1 MGEHNNTHRTEEEL
15 HSDIVS
21 NSRGDREH
29 NNNDNEHGDNGESNS
44 VSPSVIDVEASVV
57 SKAVNDDVKENASD
71 AVDYFSHNNSN
82 HDSNHDNDNSVD
94 KDSNDVTSAQHNEQR
109 NEQHDEH
116 SEHNEHVAN
125 VDYDNKNSIDN
136 DVNDD
141 VNDEQGNSSV
151 RREIVLVNDTNDIEQ
166 IETDDISDD
175 YLIRPDK
182 PTYMPRYLAMLAKT
196 IIAVKGT
203 LKAWRYQNSITYIE
217 GLLYEE
223 ISEDRRDFLT
233 DLRNEKQG
241 ELKELRTTMKDLLS
255 LPSNQIV
262 NEKYKQTL
270 MLVDDNTDIKK

>member
-1 MGEHNNTHRTEEEL
+1 MGEHDNTHRTKEEL
-15 HSDIVS
+15 EADIAS
-21 NSRGDREH
+21 NSGNSEH
-29 NNNDNEHGDNGESNS
+29 NNSSHI
-44 VSPSVIDVEASVV
+44 IDVEASVV
-57 SKAVNDDVKENASD
+57 NKSSYSSSDIDNDDVVSHFSRGGENGNASAKFD
-71 AVDYFSHNNSN
+71 AHESYHVEHNHNSN
-82 HDSNHDNDNSVD
+82 AINTDSEVVDHNGNSSATNA
-94 KDSNDVTSAQHNEQR
+94 DSVS
-109 NEQHDEH
+109 
-116 SEHNEHVAN
+116 
-125 VDYDNKNSIDN
+125 
-136 DVNDD
+136 
-141 VNDEQGNSSV
+141 DEQGGST

-217 GLLYEE
+217 GLLYED

-241 ELKELRTTMKDLLS
+241 ELKELQNTMKDLLS

-270 MLVDDNTDIKK
+270 MLVDDNTDINNK